1 MIQCS
6 RFSKVLY
13 FSFALLL
20 AAPPAQ
26 AQLLSV
32 SQKNIKKSSDAGTD
46 QLRRKEVEE
55 PEKRGGM
62 KGNGVSENVQREALI
77 KPAPGFIFE
86 NIRVTKLDQSKPN
99 GNGMSKVPFSVM
111 WKANI
116 PRDIVVKSLVLDLGL
131 WTTDGSTMNRREVMR
146 EASQQNAMFNV
157 MMRPGVMAKKWM
169 VKITVEYVHA
179 GKGHHQ
185 RLSKMFTG
193 EGVFDGPTPR

>member
-1 MIQCS
+1 MRAGGVVSDSTKRAHNIIQKGDRYQMIQCS

-32 SQKNIKKSSDAGTD
+32 SHKNIKKSSDAGTD

-55 PEKRGGM
+55 PEKRGDV
-62 KGNGVSENVQREALI
+62 KGKGVSENVQREALI

-86 NIRVTKLDQSKPN
+86 NIRVTRLDPSKPN

-116 PRDIVVKSLVLDLGL
+116 PRDIVEKSLVWEGG
-131 WTTDGSTMNRREVMR
+131 TGRF
-146 EASQQNAMFNV
+146 QNATGIPF
-157 MMRPGVMAKKWM
+157 GW
-169 VKITVEYVHA
+169 
-179 GKGHHQ
+179 
-185 RLSKMFTG
+185 SKFI
-193 EGVFDGPTPR
+193 PT